1 MDNKSINIED
11 YLIKK
16 LENKINKAK
25 AISSDWHKNEDIL
38 NDLCN
43 ATSEITK
50 KLKDIYLNDSN
61 KDELGNKI
69 NELTEKSL
77 KAQEKLIRATIH

>member
-1 MDNKSINIED
+1 MNNKSINIED

-16 LENKINKAK
+16 LENKINEAK
-25 AISSDWHKNEDIL
+25 AISSDWRKNEDML

-43 ATSEITK
+43 ATSKITK
-50 KLKDIYLNDSN
+50 TLENIYLNDSN
-61 KDELGNKI
+61 RMELNNKI

>member
-1 MDNKSINIED
+1 MNNKSINIED

-16 LENKINKAK
+16 LENKINEAK
-25 AISSDWHKNEDIL
+25 AISSNWRKNEDML

-43 ATSEITK
+43 ATSKITK
-50 KLKDIYLNDSN
+50 TLENIYLNDSN
-61 KDELGNKI
+61 RMELHNKI

>member
-1 MDNKSINIED
+1 MNNKSINIED

-16 LENKINKAK
+16 LENKINEAK
-25 AISSDWHKNEDIL
+25 AISSDWRKNEDML

-43 ATSEITK
+43 ATSKITK
-50 KLKDIYLNDSN
+50 TLENIYLNDSN
-61 KDELGNKI
+61 RMELHNKI

>member
-1 MDNKSINIED
+1 MNNKSISIED

-16 LENKINKAK
+16 LENKINEAK
-25 AISSDWHKNEDIL
+25 AISSDWRKNEDML

-43 ATSEITK
+43 ATSKITK
-50 KLKDIYLNDSN
+50 MLENIYLNDSN
-61 KDELGNKI
+61 RMELNNKI